1 MQKCKK
7 AYWMLYKNSPAN
19 ISFIITMCGMYYHFN
34 KYIKLFVN
42 TSVLM
47 EEKFRVK
54 IKILTLQDKEP
65 IYFSEVFKTLL

>member
-1 MQKCKK
+1 MQKRKN
-7 AYWMLYKNSPAN
+7 AYWMLYNSPAN
-19 ISFIITMCGMYYHFN
+19 ISFIIATCGMYYHFN

-54 IKILTLQDKEP
+54 IKILTLQDKES